1 LQTTLP
7 PLDNSFSQRVN
18 AIIGKTREMRRS
30 PYRPHVFV
38 VKDDG
43 EPALRAWALSELVED
58 KFDRSPSYSQFVST
72 LREKVNASN

>member
-1 LQTTLP
+1 
-7 PLDNSFSQRVN
+7 
-18 AIIGKTREMRRS
+18 MRRS

-58 KFDRSPSYSQFVST
+58 KFDRSPSYSQFIAT
-72 LREKVNASN
+72 LREKVRPILHDLSLASSRR